1 MLNITP
7 IQELVEMSKGE
18 IVELPPFVQGKSFV
32 ARLKRPS
39 MLKLAESGKIPNSL
53 LRAANTLFAGEVDKE
68 LDADDDFMK
77 DLLQVVE
84 VMAESVFVEPT
95 WQELKNAGVELTD
108 EQYMFIF
115 NYTQKGV
122 ESLKPFR
129 EEPESDGSDKYGE
142 PVQMQTI

>member
-7 IQELVEMSKGE
+7 IEELIEASKGE
-18 IVELPPFVQGKSFV
+18 IVELPPFAQGRPFV
-32 ARLKRPS
+32 ARLRRPS

-53 LRAANTLFAGEVDKE
+53 LRAANTLFAGEVDRE

-77 DLLQVVE
+77 DMLQVVE
-84 VMAESVFVEPT
+84 VMAESVFVEPS
-95 WQELKNAGVELTD
+95 WSQLKEAGVELTD

-122 ESLKPFR
+122 NSLEPFR
-129 EEPESDGSDKYGE
+129 EESESDSSDQHVE
-142 PVQMQTI
+142 SV